1 MVGGAQ
7 TGGAARSFRLLLD
20 SNVLFSAEPFAGEM
34 EQRFPEVAELLRV
47 ASAQGHRVLV
57 HPASLDDARTDADS
71 ARRAQ
76 RLAELSKYEQLAE
89 VPVPSQLQLVF
100 GHPQPGSRD
109 HRDMRILAAL
119 PAHAATHLITDDERL
134 RRRAKRAGFG
144 DAVLSVLDARDLLA
158 DLVRPA
164 GEAPP
169 RVRSMQTYELD
180 VEQPIFDSLRHE
192 YRAAHG
198 RVGFDT
204 WLDKVRADHTNRLA
218 FIVQE
223 DSTYQAV
230 AIIKFVEDDPRYGF
244 PPQTS
249 KIATFKVDPD
259 AGGSK
264 LGELLLKAVLYDAA
278 ARDSAGLFVEVGP
291 HHRRLIALLQDF
303 GFSETGVGTVSGE
316 LVLHKSR
323 RPDPTTTLDDLD
335 FHVAYGPPALRINT
349 ARLVPIEPRWFDQL
363 FPDSPVSRSA
373 PTTLPMFGDVETRPW
388 GNALRKAY
396 VSFRVHRS
404 VSRGDVLLFYRSR
417 DLQAVAAVGVVEA
430 TCVSGDPD
438 ELITFMGQRTVY
450 SPEEIEFF
458 CRRGGQVTA
467 MIFRQDRF
475 IEPAW
480 SRELLDRHGVVRGWP
495 QTIAQVPEE
504 GVGWLRTQL
513 A

>member
-1 MVGGAQ
+1 MVTEGQPGA
-7 TGGAARSFRLLLD
+7 AARSFRLLLD
-20 SNVLFSAEPFAGEM
+20 SNVLFSAEPFAGQM
-34 EQRFPEVAELLRV
+34 EQRFPEVAALLRA

-57 HPASLDDARTDADS
+57 HPASLDDARADTDPV
-71 ARRAQ
+71 RRKQ
-76 RLAELSKYEQLAE
+76 RLAELSKYEPLAE
-89 VPVPSQLQLVF
+89 VPVPSPLQIIF
-100 GHPQPGSRD
+100 GQPQAGSRD

-134 RRRAKRAGFG
+134 RRRARRAGFG

-169 RVRSMQTYELD
+169 RVRVMQTYELD
-180 VEQPIFDSLRHE
+180 VEQRIFDSLRDA
-192 YRAAHG
+192 YQAADG
-198 RVGFDT
+198 RVGFDA
-204 WLDKVRADHTNRLA
+204 WMDKVRADHTNRRA
-218 FIVQE
+218 FVIE
-223 DSTYQAV
+223 EGSTYQAV
-230 AIIKFVEDDPRYGF
+230 AIVKFVEDDPGYAF
-244 PPQTS
+244 PRQTS
-249 KIATFKVDPD
+249 KIATFKVDPE

-278 ARDSAGLFVEVGP
+278 LRDSDGLFVEVGP
-291 HHRRLIALLQDF
+291 HHARLVALLEDF
-303 GFSETGVGTVSGE
+303 GFADTTLRTVSEE

-323 RPDPTTTLDDLD
+323 RPHPTVTLDDLE
-335 FHVAYGPPALRINT
+335 FHVAYGPPALRITT

-373 PTTLPMFGDVETRPW
+373 PATLPMFGDVETRPW

-404 VSRGDVLLFYRSR
+404 VNRGDTLLFYRSQ

-475 IEPAW
+475 VEPAW
-480 SRELLDRHGVVRGWP
+480 PRELLDRHGVVRGWP

-504 GVGWLRTQL
+504 GVVWLRTQL
-513 A
+513 G